1 MKQAAREQLAQFL
14 THLRDRNLSP
24 HTVAAYRRDL
34 DALVDWCDRQA
45 VDDWAAFDHGAARSY
60 IAQRHRRGAAPRS
73 LRRSL
78 AAIRTFYGWLNSQ
91 RLVRHNPAHEMPMP
105 KLPRHLPVTLDADQM
120 AQLLEAAPDNPTAVR
135 DYAIMELLY
144 SSGLRLAE
152 LVALDLDALA
162 DDNTVRVTGKGS
174 KERVVPVGSR
184 ARAALVQWRKLR
196 HEWAAADEPALFVS
210 RRGTRLTPRTVQN
223 RVKQWARRQ
232 GAAANVHPHLLRHS
246 CASHVLESS
255 GDLRAVQELLG
266 HANLSTTQIYTHL
279 DFQHLARI
287 YDEAHPRAKKKG
299 R

>member
-1 MKQAAREQLAQFL
+1 MRHVAREQLAQFL
-14 THLRDRNLSP
+14 NHLRGRNLSP
-24 HTVAAYRRDL
+24 HTIAAYRRDL
-34 DALVDWCDRQA
+34 DALVLWCDSQA
-45 VDDWAAFDHGAARSY
+45 IDDWTRFDHAAARAY

-91 RLVRHNPAHEMPMP
+91 HLVSHDPAREMPMP
-105 KLPRHLPVTLDADQM
+105 KLPKHLPVTLDTDQM
-120 AQLLEAAPDNPTAVR
+120 AQLLEAAPDDPTAVR
-135 DYAIMELLY
+135 DHAIMELLY

-152 LVALDLDALA
+152 LVALDLDDLA
-162 DDNTVRVTGKGS
+162 DDATVRVIGKGS

-184 ARAALVQWRKLR
+184 ARAALAQWCKLR
-196 HEWAAADEPALFVS
+196 RDWAAIDEPALFVS
-210 RRGTRLTPRTVQN
+210 RRGTRLTPRAVQS

-255 GDLRAVQELLG
+255 SDLRAVQELLG

-287 YDEAHPRAKKKG
+287 YDEAHPRAKKK
-299 R
+299 